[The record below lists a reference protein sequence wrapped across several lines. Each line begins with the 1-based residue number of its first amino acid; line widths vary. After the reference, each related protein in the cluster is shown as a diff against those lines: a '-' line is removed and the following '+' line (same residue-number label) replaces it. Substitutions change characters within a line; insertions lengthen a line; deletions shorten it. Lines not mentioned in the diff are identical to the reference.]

1 MPIIMFIY
9 DLIQLHA
16 YSLMVN
22 RTDYMHKLSVKLV
35 MFMASRL
42 NPPSTRSTTSTSTST
57 TTALTPH
64 RTPHR
69 LHESYSSFPTKVH
82 YRDYYYYYHFTVEPQ
97 N

>member
-35 MFMASRL
+35 MFMASRS
-42 NPPSTRSTTSTSTST
+42 NPTSTRSTTST

-64 RTPHR
+64 RNPHR
-69 LHESYSSFPTKVH
+69 LHESYSLFPSKVH
-82 YRDYYYYYHFTVEPQ
+82 YRDYYYYSHFTVEPQ